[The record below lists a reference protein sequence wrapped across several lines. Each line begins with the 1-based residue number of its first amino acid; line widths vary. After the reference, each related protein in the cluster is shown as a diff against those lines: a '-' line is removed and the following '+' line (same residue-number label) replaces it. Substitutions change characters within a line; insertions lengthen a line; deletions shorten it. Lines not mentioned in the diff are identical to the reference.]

1 MITNPKGLLTI
12 LFTLQYSELV
22 KRFQYQGKVKLY
34 NEIDYNS
41 LVAYAAKA
49 TNINESNIRMSMDA
63 IFDAVQYFVTE
74 GHGVELEGLGTF
86 SFGIKCK
93 AAFSE
98 SAAQSQLDGLRQ
110 KFINF
115 LPALEIR
122 KAMNGAKLVKE
133 VDDRNNPETNIVLV
147 NRASYYPDG
156 NRSHKAYPIADNT
169 QEVLISNGA
178 LLRLEGANFKRGITS
193 SLVVGADGASA
204 LLMRA
209 TFKDQTPNIEQYY
222 VVGGVEGNLPIKN
235 LRVVDK
241 EGAEKFNFNGY
252 INNGDS
258 VIRSVDYG
266 TARLLTGL
274 NTIAMQSGETHSL
287 VVRGNNLQDVV
298 VTLNEKLLIPNRLG
312 AEFLQFVVGISTGDT
327 LAVGA
332 NSYTFEFTGNDPA
345 INTITANGVTIQN
358 HDTSTIV
365 VGQNYHFVI
374 TGSNF
379 EKLMASD
386 ISGPAGTVIGNFVKS
401 PNSAEFDARFAEGGD
416 LSIGANFV
424 ITLSTKVRTIK
435 LDVAPG
441 GVVEIPY
448 ASAGWYSKDF
458 NVLQGTP
465 NVQKFFVRPKGENV
479 PPTKLEGQGVDI
491 TYNAES
497 KKLTFRISGEWT
509 SLFDRG
515 EGGMGEILY
524 VPESGDTDYQFFAK
538 MVS

>member
-122 KAMNGAKLVKE
+122 KAMNSAKLVKE

-169 QEVLISNGA
+169 QEILISNGA
-178 LLRLEGANFKRGITS
+178 LVRFEGANFKRGITPT
-193 SLVVGADGASA
+193 LVVGADGASA

-209 TFKDQTPNIEQYY
+209 TFKEQIPNIEQYY

-235 LRVVDK
+235 LRVVDS

-252 INNGDS
+252 INNGDP
-258 VIRSVDYG
+258 VIRAVDYG
-266 TARLLTGL
+266 VNRLMVGANSLAGTGGLTRKL
-274 NTIAMQSGETHSL
+274 S
-287 VVRGNNLQDVV
+287 VRGNNLAEVA
-298 VTLNEKLLIPNRLG
+298 VTLNDTPLLPTVLSSNLL
-312 AEFLQFVVGISTGDT
+312 EFEV
-327 LAVGA
+327 
-332 NSYTFEFTGNDPA
+332 A
-345 INTITANGVTIQN
+345 INTGDVLVVGESQYTITFTGVEMAIQTISANGVTVQN
-358 HDTSTIV
+358 GGTSTIV
-365 VGQNYHFVI
+365 PYMNYHFI
-374 TGSNF
+374 LDGENMY
-379 EKLMASD
+379 KLRESD
-386 ISGPAGTVIGNFVKS
+386 IVGPEGTVIGNVVRS
-401 PNSAEFDARFAEGGD
+401 VRTVEFDARFAAAGT
-416 LSIGANFV
+416 LRIGESFA
-424 ITLSTKVRTIK
+424 ITLTKVDQNIVWGAQMGATISNSIIDNKFVFK
-435 LDVAPG
+435 LPVTS
-441 GVVEIPY
+441 GV
-448 ASAGWYSKDF
+448 
-458 NVLQGTP
+458 P
-465 NVQKFFVRPKGENV
+465 NVDNFYFVPKGLSDYSRILPSEHATITFDQEKKEVVFSFDIDHWLSAFQDGNMYAV
-479 PPTKLEGQGVDI
+479 ISYRPTPSTTEYYFEALV
-491 TYNAES
+491 
-497 KKLTFRISGEWT
+497 L
-509 SLFDRG
+509 
-515 EGGMGEILY
+515 
-524 VPESGDTDYQFFAK
+524 
-538 MVS
+538 